1 MLRTLAALAVC
12 ATLTACGGDSG
23 HDADA
28 STSMLQGKVQIDGS
42 STVFPITE
50 AVAEEFGHMH
60 RRVRVT
66 VGVSGTGGGMKKF
79 SKGETDISGAS
90 RPIKGSEIDAC
101 AAGHIEFIEL
111 PVAYDGLAVVVHKN
125 NSFVQTMTV
134 DELNAMWKAGST
146 AHTWK
151 DIRSTWPDREFRL
164 YAPGQ
169 DSGTFDYF
177 TETVNGKSGNCRPD
191 ATFSEDDNVLVT
203 GIAGDPDGIGFF
215 GYAYYYENQDKLNVV
230 GIDAGMGAV
239 SPELK
244 TIEDGT
250 YAPLSRPLFIYVSEA
265 ASGRPEVDAFVEY
278 YLGEGRALAEEVG
291 YVPLPEAAAA
301 AARERYENRVTGTS
315 QG

>member
-1 MLRTLAALAVC
+1 MFRTLAAFAVL

-23 HDADA
+23 HDAGA

-60 RRVRVT
+60 GRVRVT

-79 SKGETDISGAS
+79 SNGETDITGAS
-90 RPIKGSEIDAC
+90 RPIKSSEVEAC
-101 AAGHIEFIEL
+101 ASANIEFVEL
-111 PVAYDGLAVVVHKN
+111 PVAYDGLAVVVNKD
-125 NSFVQTMTV
+125 NSFVKTMTV

-146 AHTWK
+146 AKTWK
-151 DIRSTWPDREFRL
+151 DIRSSWPDREFRL

-230 GIDAGMGAV
+230 GIDAGKGAV
-239 SPELK
+239 KPDLK
-244 TIEDGT
+244 TIESGV
-250 YAPLSRPLFIYVSEA
+250 YAPLSRPLFIYVSKKA
-265 ASGRPEVDAFVEY
+265 AQRPEVDAFVDY
-278 YLGEGRALAEEVG
+278 YLGTGRQLAEEVG

-301 AARERYENRVTGTS
+301 AARKRYDNLVVGTT